1 MNTKPLI
8 SPITAPPV
16 FLIGVLAS
24 HILNA
29 ALMLCKPFKRVLKND
44 SKAQGSCELIEILKV
59 CFKSKATPAMVTQ
72 SQLAFA
78 FGIIFVAVLAVKK
91 TMYQLINIPSGINP
105 CTLNKTFALCLRMI
119 LQDFIMHYSSTLSAS
134 ATM

>member
-59 CFKSKATPAMVTQ
+59 CFKSKATPAMVTNT
-72 SQLAFA
+72 S
-78 FGIIFVAVLAVKK
+78 INDSSTCSAVLLTKCAISSK
-91 TMYQLINIPSGINP
+91 L
-105 CTLNKTFALCLRMI
+105 LRE
-119 LQDFIMHYSSTLSAS
+119 LV
-134 ATM
+134 